1 MSSAPRLLLIDNYD
15 SFTYNLAQA
24 LAALGAEVAV
34 ARSDQL
40 AVTAVLVPELCGLV
54 LSPGPGRPEDA
65 GICPA
70 ALRALDDAGSP
81 LPVLGVC
88 LGHQVMAQVYGA
100 KVVRA
105 TRPIH
110 GEIWDVLPAPVAA
123 PAETADPLWW
133 GVTGPLRATRYHSL
147 VVAPETLPDCLQ
159 ATAYTQSGEI
169 MALRHRT
176 RPRWGVQFHPES
188 IGCPHGP
195 QLLGNF
201 LRLCTAAR
209 AGDGAVG

>member
-1 MSSAPRLLLIDNYD
+1 VLRVPRLLLIDNYD

-34 ARSDQL
+34 VRSDRV
-40 AVTAVLVPELCGLV
+40 AVAAVLEPELLGLV

-70 ALRALDDAGSP
+70 ALRALDAVGSP

-100 KVVRA
+100 EVVRA
-105 TRPIH
+105 ARPIH
-110 GEIWDVLPAPVAA
+110 GEIWDVLPAAGMVG
-123 PAETADPLWW
+123 EADPLWL
-133 GVTGPLRATRYHSL
+133 GVEAPLRATRYHSL
-147 VVAPETLPDCLQ
+147 VVAPASLPECLE
-159 ATAYTQSGEI
+159 ATAHTAGGEI

-188 IGCPHGP
+188 IGCPGGP
-195 QLLGNF
+195 LLLRNF
-201 LRLCTAAR
+201 LRLCGVSS
-209 AGDGAVG
+209 AGD

>member
-1 MSSAPRLLLIDNYD
+1 MVPAPRLLLIDNYD

-24 LAALGAEVAV
+24 LAALGAEVVV

-40 AVTAVLVPELCGLV
+40 AVESVLTSELSGLV

-70 ALRALDDAGSP
+70 ALRRLDEDAAAAA

-100 KVVRA
+100 QVVRA
-105 TRPIH
+105 ARPIH
-110 GEIWDVLPAPVAA
+110 GEIWEMLPTPPAA
-123 PAETADPLWW
+123 ADPLWQ
-133 GVTGPLRATRYHSL
+133 GIEPPLRATRYHSL
-147 VVAPETLPDCLQ
+147 VVSPQHLPACLAVTAQ
-159 ATAYTQSGEI
+159 TATGEI

-188 IGCPHGP
+188 IGSPHGP
-195 QLLGNF
+195 TLLRNF
-201 LRLCTAAR
+201 LALCTAAR
-209 AGDGAVG
+209 

>member
-1 MSSAPRLLLIDNYD
+1 MLPAPRILLIDNYD

-34 ARSDQL
+34 ARSDRL
-40 AVTAVLVPELCGLV
+40 PPEAVLAAELWGLV

-70 ALRALDDAGSP
+70 ALRLLDAAESS

-88 LGHQVMAQVYGA
+88 LGHQVMAQVYGGQ
-100 KVVRA
+100 VVRA
-105 TRPIH
+105 ARPIH
-110 GEIWDVLPAPVAA
+110 GEIWEILPIPPRA
-123 PAETADPLWW
+123 PAAADPLWQEIAP
-133 GVTGPLRATRYHSL
+133 PLRATRYHSL
-147 VVAPETLPDCLQ
+147 VVAPQELPECLEV
-159 ATAYTQSGEI
+159 TARTAGGEI

-188 IGCPHGP
+188 IGSP
-195 QLLGNF
+195 QGVTLLRNF
-201 LRLCTAAR
+201 VKLCVAAR
-209 AGDGAVG
+209 LAGSRV